1 MALNIKNAEA
11 ERLARELS
19 RRRAQGITEVVTEA
33 LRKELARERRRPRK
47 GGPEDLH
54 RRIQAIVDDVKRLP
68 LRQPELPPA
77 PPRAI
82 DLDDDLFA

>member
-1 MALNIKNAEA
+1 MALNIKNAET

-19 RRRAQGITEVVTEA
+19 RRRNQGITEVVTEA
-33 LRKELARERRRPRK
+33 LRKELTRERRRPRRD
-47 GGPEDLH
+47 GPDDLH

-68 LRQPELPPA
+68 VVA
-77 PPRAI
+77 PTPL